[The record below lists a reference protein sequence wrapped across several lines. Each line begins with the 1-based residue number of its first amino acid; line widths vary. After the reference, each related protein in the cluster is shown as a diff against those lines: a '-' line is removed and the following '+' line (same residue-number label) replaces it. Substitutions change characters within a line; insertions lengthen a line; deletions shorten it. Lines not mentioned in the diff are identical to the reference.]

1 MSKRWKIITL
11 ILLLILLVSIGIG
24 IAISKNKDD
33 DNEINIGNYIAEEKV
48 EDECTEE
55 YKEQQNLTTV
65 SSTEEKVSANSIMV
79 LKKYYKACEHTLNEY
94 VELPQELVN
103 MTKEQVQAQY
113 PDWEII
119 GFSPEQLILYKEF
132 EGECGEH
139 FRLKV
144 EDGKVVIYLVQPD
157 GSQTLYEKTNI
168 SSEYLTETDLLNMQ
182 GDGLEIFGKEEL
194 NMIIEDFE

>member
-119 GFSPEQLILYKEF
+119 GFSPKQLILYKEF

-139 FRLKV
+139 YVLRDIDNTIIVFKV
-144 EDGKVVIYLVQPD
+144 ENGVEQE
-157 GSQTLYEKTNI
+157 YEKTSI
-168 SSEYLTETDLLNMQ
+168 STEYLPETDKISFR
-182 GDGLEIFGKEEL
+182 DGLEVNGKENL
-194 NMIIEDFE
+194 SQVLEDYE

>member
-65 SSTEEKVSANSIMV
+65 SST
-79 LKKYYKACEHTLNEY
+79 
-94 VELPQELVN
+94 
-103 MTKEQVQAQY
+103 
-113 PDWEII
+113 
-119 GFSPEQLILYKEF
+119 
-132 EGECGEH
+132 
-139 FRLKV
+139 
-144 EDGKVVIYLVQPD
+144 
-157 GSQTLYEKTNI
+157 
-168 SSEYLTETDLLNMQ
+168 
-182 GDGLEIFGKEEL
+182 
-194 NMIIEDFE
+194 